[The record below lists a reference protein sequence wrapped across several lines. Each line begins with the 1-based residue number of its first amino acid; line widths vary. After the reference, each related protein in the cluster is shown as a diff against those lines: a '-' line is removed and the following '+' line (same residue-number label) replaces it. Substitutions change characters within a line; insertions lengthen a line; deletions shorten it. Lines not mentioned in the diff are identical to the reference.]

1 MFLTGFDSKQLS
13 VLYVDK
19 DLKYHDLLQAYS
31 RTNRVE
37 KETKPFGIIIC
48 YRNLKKRTDDALTLF
63 SQSHDTS
70 GIVVPDYPYFV
81 EKYNEM
87 VTRLKEIAQTPAVRA
102 MILLVLLFPTIPIS
116 SRSTMKW
123 LLA

>member
-1 MFLTGFDSKQLS
+1 MLQPCRRLKLS
-13 VLYVDK
+13 LI
-19 DLKYHDLLQAYS
+19 HI
-31 RTNRVE
+31 
-37 KETKPFGIIIC
+37 FIC

-87 VTRLKEIAQTPAVRA
+87 VTRLKEIAQTPAD
-102 MILLVLLFPTIPIS
+102 ID
-116 SRSTMKW
+116 TMQNEDDQKPVSYTH
-123 LLA
+123 LDVYKRQSIDIFYCF